1 MQNIVVIAL
10 GGMIGAVSR
19 YVVVLFFQ
27 QYFNVVFPWGTLIVN
42 ISGAFLI
49 GLFVEMFSAIL
60 VSPAW
65 RLFIL
70 VGCIGSYTTFS
81 TYSIET
87 INLIRDGEL
96 QFAIYNILLNNI
108 LCISAVV
115 LGIYGSRVISKT
127 IF

>member
-27 QYFNVVFPWGTLIVN
+27 QFFNVVFPWGTLIVN

-49 GLFVEMFSAIL
+49 GAFVEMFSAIL

-87 INLIRDGEL
+87 VNLIRDGEL

-115 LGIYGSRVISKT
+115 LGIYGARLISKT
-127 IF
+127 IL

>member
-27 QYFNVVFPWGTLIVN
+27 QFFNIVFPWGTLIVN

-49 GLFVEMFSAIL
+49 GVFVEMFSAVL

-87 INLIRDGEL
+87 VNLIRDGEW